1 VRGRILDRAVLLIL
15 YALSMFIYI
24 IILIITNRKK
34 KSPVHKDFLGVV
46 FFMIFWASGVFFEL
60 YSLDLQQ
67 KIFWRNFT
75 QIGSFGGSPM
85 MFFFTIRFLGID
97 FKGMKVIK
105 VLSAIF
111 SALFILLFFTDS
123 YHHLLRLNIQSA
135 ELGSFT
141 VLLFERTILNKLSVV
156 YCSAFSIFSEIMIL
170 ARYRKSSDELK
181 RQLMIIFLGILLI
194 SVGWWNKIIW
204 LEKSSIYFAFV
215 FLFIPFALLI
225 LMGYFRYSLFSYSPI
240 AREKVFEIVDEGM
253 VIFSAEGEVIDINP
267 TAMNILVSIGYMF
280 NLYQGDLEKYKKKEF
295 NRNIAEYIKVHHKEW
310 FFSITNCVKEKLEI
324 KESILGYDR
333 YFMISIYPIFDS
345 LRNPL
350 GSISVIKDITLQKKS
365 AISLKIKSE
374 TDGLTGILN
383 KESFIEYVQKY
394 MDTRSTDSR
403 SLFLVLDIDFFKEVN
418 DTYGHLAG
426 DSILKELSNLI
437 KSTIRDNDIFGR
449 IGGEEFGIFAKDI
462 GDMKVYR
469 YCERIRKKVSRNTF
483 KFEEK
488 EIKITISIGCAVCQ
502 EEKRYDDIF
511 KKADSALYLAKHKG
525 RDKCLIFSEK
535 DK

>member
-1 VRGRILDRAVLLIL
+1 MDRALLLML
-15 YALSMFIYI
+15 YALSMFIYTI
-24 IILIITNRKK
+24 IIIITNRKK
-34 KSPVHKDFLGVV
+34 KSPVLKDFLGVI

-60 YSLDLQQ
+60 YSPDLQH
-67 KIFWRNFT
+67 KLFWRNFT

-85 MFFFTIRFLGID
+85 MFFFTVRFLGID
-97 FKGMKVIK
+97 FKGLKMIK

-111 SALFILLFFTDS
+111 SGLFILLFFTDN
-123 YHHLLRLNIQSA
+123 YHHLLRLNVQSA

-141 VLLFERTILNKLSVV
+141 VLLFERTILNKISVV
-156 YCSAFSIFSEIMIL
+156 YCSVFSIFSEIMIL
-170 ARYRKSSDELK
+170 ARYRKSSDDLK
-181 RQLMIIFLGILLI
+181 KQLMIIFLGILLI

-204 LEKSSIYFAFV
+204 LEKNSVYFAFV

-240 AREKVFEIVDEGM
+240 AREKVFEIVEEGM

-280 NLYQGDLEKYKKKEF
+280 NLYQGNLEKYKTKEF
-295 NRNIAEYIKVHHKEW
+295 NRNIAEYIKAHHKDW
-310 FFSITNCVKEKLEI
+310 YSSIINCFKETLEI
-324 KESILGYDR
+324 KESILGHDR
-333 YFMISIYPIFDS
+333 YFMISTYPVFDS
-345 LRNPL
+345 LRNPQ
-350 GSISVIKDITLQKKS
+350 GSISVIKDITLQKNS

-394 MDTRSTDSR
+394 MDTKGFGSR

-418 DTYGHLAG
+418 DTHGHLAG
-426 DSILKELSNLI
+426 DSILKDLSALI
-437 KSTIRDNDIFGR
+437 KSAIRDNDIFGR
-449 IGGEEFGIFAKDI
+449 IGGEEFGIFAKEI

-469 YCERIRKKVSRNTF
+469 YCERIRKKISRTVF

-488 EIKITISIGCAVCQ
+488 EIKITISIGCAVSQ
-502 EEKRYDDIF
+502 NEKRYDNVF
-511 KKADSALYLAKHKG
+511 KKADSALYRAKNNG

-535 DK
+535 NT